1 MMIAEAGVQGEK
13 VLDAAHRRAAR
24 LAEDLRE
31 MKLLRS
37 RVAAALRAR
46 GIGAGDRV
54 MLLAT
59 NSLAMVTAYLGILRH
74 GATVCTVNV
83 ETNAFHLTEI
93 ANAVSPRLALFESDH
108 DLAGPAGQASGESML
123 LDDFFESLPDDGAEN
138 DAPCVCRPE
147 DHAVIFYTSG
157 TEAKPKGVIYSHAT
171 LYHNFDSVADMLGL
185 RADDRVLDF
194 RALSWISAQQLGLGA
209 PLLRGATAV
218 VAEGFSRTR
227 YLEWIRD
234 FEIDIAACVPAGIAM
249 LLSEPVTLRGADVP
263 KLRFITSSS
272 APLLVEQWRAFEELY
287 GIAIAQGYG
296 MSEAGW
302 ITGSH
307 GGDRRHG
314 TVGRPVKHQRVRILD
329 GGGHALAPGETGE
342 IEASGGR
349 QQSLGYLLADGTVRR
364 TPADGVRT
372 GDLGFLDADGYLH
385 VTGRAKDLIIRGGVN
400 IAPLEID
407 GVIVELAGIAEACTV
422 GVRDPIYGEEV
433 VSYVTLKAG
442 SELNREAIR
451 AHCAARLPNLKIP
464 REIVIRNARPRT
476 RRGKLD
482 RNALAE
488 TWRTA
493 NDT

>member
-1 MMIAEAGVQGEK
+1 
-13 VLDAAHRRAAR
+13 
-24 LAEDLRE
+24 
-31 MKLLRS
+31 
-37 RVAAALRAR
+37 
-46 GIGAGDRV
+46 
-54 MLLAT
+54 
-59 NSLAMVTAYLGILRH
+59 
-74 GATVCTVNV
+74 VNA
-83 ETNAFHLTEI
+83 ETNAAHLAEI
-93 ANAVSPRLALFESDH
+93 AAAVSPRLTLFENAQ
-108 DLAGPAGQASGESML
+108 DLAGAALP
-123 LDDFFESLPDDGAEN
+123 LDDFLDGLPDDAGDDETPA
-138 DAPCVCRPE
+138 VCDGDDP
-147 DHAVIFYTSG
+147 AVIFYTSG

-287 GIAIAQGYG
+287 AIAIAQGYG

-302 ITGSH
+302 ITGSR

-329 GGGHALAPGETGE
+329 GDGHPLAPGETGE

-364 TPADGVRT
+364 APADGVRT

-385 VTGRAKDLIIRGGVN
+385 VTGRAKELIIRGGVN

-407 GVIVELAGIAEACTV
+407 GVISELAGIAEACTV
-422 GVRDPIYGEEV
+422 GVPDPIYGEEV
-433 VSYVTLKAG
+433 VSYVALKAG
-442 SELNREAIR
+442 SDLSREAIR
-451 AHCAARLPNLKIP
+451 AHCAARLPELKTP
-464 REIVIRNARPRT
+464 KEIIIRDALPRT
-476 RRGKLD
+476 PRGKLD
-482 RNALAE
+482 RNTLAE
-488 TWRTA
+488 TWRPA